1 MVEVVRVGDV
11 GQLLGGEAAGDQLE
25 EAAQLRGGRLVHLP
39 ALLHLDAGEMSGI
52 VRQDWDLI
60 GLVIEVSFSPA
71 AARTGYTSYA
81 AIKWISTSI
90 NLSPLEL
97 QTINRRS
104 SRRRLLLGLLLVV
117 SDCFPAFTLG

>member
-1 MVEVVRVGDV
+1 MVEVGGVGDV

-39 ALLHLDAGEMSGI
+39 ALLHLDTGEMSGI

-90 NLSPLEL
+90 NLSHVVLK
-97 QTINRRS
+97 TINRRS
-104 SRRRLLLGLLLVV
+104 CTITEKATISRRITVGSMPV
-117 SDCFPAFTLG
+117 A

>member
-1 MVEVVRVGDV
+1 MVEVGGVGDV

-39 ALLHLDAGEMSGI
+39 ALLHLDTGEMSGI

-90 NLSPLEL
+90 NLSHVVCKRLIGEVA
-97 QTINRRS
+97 Q
-104 SRRRLLLGLLLVV
+104 SRRMPLLGP
-117 SDCFPAFTLG
+117 SPG

>member
-1 MVEVVRVGDV
+1 MVEVGGVGDV
-11 GQLLGGEAAGDQLE
+11 GQLLGGEAAGHQLE

-39 ALLHLDAGEMSGI
+39 ALLHLDTGEMSGI

-90 NLSPLEL
+90 NLSHVVLK
-97 QTINRRS
+97 TINRKS
-104 SRRRLLLGLLLVV
+104 HIRRL
-117 SDCFPAFTLG
+117 DII